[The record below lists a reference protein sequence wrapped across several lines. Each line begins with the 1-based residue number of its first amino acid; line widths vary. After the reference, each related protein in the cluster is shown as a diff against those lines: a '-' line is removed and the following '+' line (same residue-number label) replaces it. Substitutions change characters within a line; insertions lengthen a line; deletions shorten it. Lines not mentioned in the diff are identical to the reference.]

1 MNQKRIL
8 WLGLG
13 VMVCLWLFTGTAVAA
28 EMVNQELYRVPENV
42 TIEDDLYVSA
52 NEIYIEGVVQGDLLA
67 SGGYLEINGTVEGDL
82 LFVGLGLLITGDVGG
97 DVRVA
102 TGGLALSGSVGE
114 DLVAFTW
121 GDDGLPFPLG
131 VPNMDL
137 APGLLLDEGSLIGQ
151 DAWLTGGSA
160 VVAGQIGRNLRAE
173 TNRLFLSGQVGGD
186 ADISAPLLEI
196 SSEASVGGELV
207 YATTQPQPLPDGL
220 AEEVRFQSL
229 SEAVESVTESVLQR
243 LLQVVSLLTGF
254 AILGW
259 VLLRW
264 SPRALSQP
272 VQVLFTYP
280 VRSAWLGFA
289 VGLGF
294 LIFPF
299 ATFLLATAVGI
310 FWGFLPAL
318 VTAVFILSALALVWI
333 FSPLVIGLWL
343 GLRFTPQPLNA
354 LLIGV
359 LAVILLT
366 GLPILGFFISFMSFI
381 LTLGSLLLV
390 LISPPVPPVS

>member
-13 VMVCLWLFTGTAVAA
+13 AILCLWLFTGTAVAA
-28 EMVNQELYRVPENV
+28 EMVNQELYRVPANV

-52 NEIYIEGVVQGDLLA
+52 NEIYIEGLVQGDLLA
-67 SGGYLEINGTVEGDL
+67 MGSYLEINGTVEGDV
-82 LFVGLGLLITGDVGG
+82 LFVGLGLVITGEVGG

-102 TGGLALSGSVGE
+102 TGGVDLSGRVGE

-121 GDDGLPFPLG
+121 GDNALPFPLG
-131 VPNMDL
+131 VSNGDL
-137 APGLLLDEGSLIGQ
+137 APGVTLQAGSDIGQ

-160 VVAGQIGRNLRAE
+160 VVAGQIGRDLQAE
-173 TNRLFLSGQVGGD
+173 TSRLLFTGTVGRN
-186 ADISAPLLEI
+186 ASISAPILEI
-196 SSEASVGGELV
+196 SPEASVGGALV
-207 YATTQPQPLPDGL
+207 YTTAQPLTLGDGL
-220 AEEVRFQSL
+220 AEEVRFQPL
-229 SEAVESVTESVLQR
+229 SEPVENLTESVLQS

-259 VLLRW
+259 LVLRW
-264 SPRALSQP
+264 APRALSQP
-272 VQVLFTYP
+272 VQVLIDYP

-310 FWGFLPAL
+310 FWGLWPAL
-318 VTAVFILSALALVWI
+318 VTAVFIFSALALVWI

-359 LAVILLT
+359 LGLILLT
-366 GLPILGFFISFMSFI
+366 SLPILGFFISFMSFI

-390 LISPPVPPVS
+390 AIYPPMNSAS